1 MPGGQVTTVVCVRGR
16 TPAQFTLATITV
28 TKTCPP
34 TLGPRVASA
43 LPRLRPPPS
52 QRPSPLPAPL
62 CWFPQALAQAWVLI
76 KPLPS
81 LLGLLKPL
89 LPFAP
94 FQMLTLV
101 IILPV
106 ALTTTGL
113 LQVPLPCSGL
123 RMRHARKSPGCEPL
137 EGEGPGSL
145 ISGPHRTGGAPGRNP
160 GQGPKAMTSRRMF
173 YLPVV
178 CVTWDTSPGLSEQDP
193 PCIPGCEDGVTSHIR
208 MSGC

>member
-1 MPGGQVTTVVCVRGR
+1 M
-16 TPAQFTLATITV
+16 
-28 TKTCPP
+28 
-34 TLGPRVASA
+34 
-43 LPRLRPPPS
+43 
-52 QRPSPLPAPL
+52 
-62 CWFPQALAQAWVLI
+62 LI

-123 RMRHARKSPGCEPL
+123 RMHV
-137 EGEGPGSL
+137 PGSL
-145 ISGPHRTGGAPGRNP
+145 QAVSLLKARGLALSSQVPTGRWGTWQEPGAGTESYDF
-160 GQGPKAMTSRRMF
+160 QVYVLLT
-173 YLPVV
+173 
-178 CVTWDTSPGLSEQDP
+178 CGLRDLGHVARP
-193 PCIPGCEDGVTSHIR
+193 L
-208 MSGC
+208 